1 MKNST
6 NFFINGEWVKPKS
19 ESKFEVINPASEEV
33 VCHITLGNQLD
44 LDSAVYA
51 AKQGFLIY
59 SNYSREDKLMM
70 FERIISF
77 YKKRMNDL
85 SNAITLEMGAPK
97 TLSEKAQT
105 PSGLGHFIQAKKILE
120 NFNFEKEVNSSIV
133 KKEAKVFAG

>member
-51 AKQGFLIY
+51 AKQGFGVQLSQLKAMPGEKIPVTGIHIKMPLKEIPQLIKGLQ
-59 SNYSREDKLMM
+59 NV
-70 FERIISF
+70 
-77 YKKRMNDL
+77 YK
-85 SNAITLEMGAPK
+85 AK
-97 TLSEKAQT
+97 TNIQ
-105 PSGLGHFIQAKKILE
+105 LGDDD
-120 NFNFEKEVNSSIV
+120 
-133 KKEAKVFAG
+133 